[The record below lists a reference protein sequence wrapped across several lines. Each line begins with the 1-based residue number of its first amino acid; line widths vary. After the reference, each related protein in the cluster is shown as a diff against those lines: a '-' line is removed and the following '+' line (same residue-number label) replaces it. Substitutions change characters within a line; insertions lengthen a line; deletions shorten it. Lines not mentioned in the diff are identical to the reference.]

1 MEIKTFDDVL
11 KIKDEFSKKLAA
23 RMRTFEEATSG
34 TLDEIIQEKRAI
46 LRESQARLEATEK
59 ARSEVLKRFEGELQR
74 HRETVAR
81 LETDLKELR
90 KTGGPKP
97 RSGVGK
103 TRRK

>member
-1 MEIKTFDDVL
+1 MEIKTFDDIL

-46 LRESQARLEATEK
+46 LKEWQARLEATEMAK
-59 ARSEVLKRFEGELQR
+59 GEVLKRFEGELQR
-74 HRETVAR
+74 QRDAVAQ
-81 LETDLKELR
+81 LETDLKELG
-90 KTGGPKP
+90 KAGGPKP
-97 RSGVGK
+97 RPGVGK